1 MSNGMKSICITGK
14 HNTYQM
20 KKIISDVERKNETGK
35 MELDKEFYCHRIQL
49 DLIKKLYHIEDETP
63 LQYVSAVPVFVRH
76 IKEKL
81 NGYLSQD
88 RLQKRVNTG
97 EHISYMEAL
106 EKIVDCGQRCYY
118 CSDEVLLLY
127 TVSRETMQWTLDRI
141 DNDVRHSVDNV
152 VVSCLGCNL
161 SKRRRDTEGFRATK
175 QLVLH
180 KCPDEEEEDVLD
192 MCDVF
197 ECVGPDIYDPF
208 SLMCSSIEYSQDA

>member
-1 MSNGMKSICITGK
+1 MSNGMKSVCITGK
-14 HNTYQM
+14 HNKYQM
-20 KKIISDVERKNETGK
+20 KKIISGVERKNEPRK
-35 MELDKEFYCHRIQL
+35 MELGEEFYSHRIQL
-49 DLIKKLYHIEDETP
+49 DVIKSMYRIEDDVP

-81 NGYLSQD
+81 NGYLTQD
-88 RLQKRVNTG
+88 RLQDRVNDG
-97 EHISYMEAL
+97 EHISYMEAIK
-106 EKIVDCGQRCYY
+106 KIVECGQTCYY

-175 QLVLH
+175 QMVLH
-180 KCPDEEEEDVLD
+180 KCSDENEDELLN

-197 ECVGPDIYDPF
+197 ESVFPDIDDPF
-208 SLMCSSIEYSQDA
+208 SLVCSSIEYSQDA